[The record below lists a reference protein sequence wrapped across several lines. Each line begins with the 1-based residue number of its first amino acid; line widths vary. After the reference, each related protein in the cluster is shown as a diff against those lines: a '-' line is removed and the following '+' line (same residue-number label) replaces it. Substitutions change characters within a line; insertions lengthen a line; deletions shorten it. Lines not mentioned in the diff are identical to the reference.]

1 MVWYLRSKAVGSGG
15 RDYNID
21 ALDGDTSLI
30 ECEDM
35 EQEGGL
41 AFLKGGRAAQRGCRI
56 KTEHM
61 ITKILWH
68 SQRQVPDI
76 CGPFIGKAV
85 SDRFRDIVEELEP
98 DVHQWLPVE
107 FIDKKK
113 NHLAH
118 RWYFIPCNRIDSVD
132 EDRTTMVKYKGGW
145 SNPKNLIRRGEGYL
159 LPDDYDPEN
168 KIRYVFSESK
178 AAGYHA
184 WRDKGIRI
192 YHHLISDELA
202 ALLKAADLSGLDLI
216 KAESV

>member
-1 MVWYLRSKAVGSGG
+1 MVWYLGFKPVGGSY
-15 RDYNID
+15 YNMD

-35 EQEGGL
+35 RQDDGTTIHRGDSCIN
-41 AFLKGGRAAQRGCRI
+41 AGKRLKTG
-56 KTEHM
+56 HV

-68 SQRQVPDI
+68 SRRPVPDI
-76 CGPFIGKAV
+76 YGPFMAVAV
-85 SDRFRDIVEELEP
+85 SGRFREIVEELEP
-98 DVHQWLPVE
+98 GVHQWLPVE
-107 FIDKKK
+107 FVDKKK

-132 EDRTTMVKYKGGW
+132 EDHTTMVKYKGGW
-145 SNPKNLIRRGEGYL
+145 SNPKNLIRRGEEHL